1 MSRDQSEAGQTR
13 HMSVSHY
20 EKDHEAKSYDPPRRR
35 SSIIA
40 ADQSQAWTQN
50 DGTLRKMSQAVPNLA
65 ELTNDARNA
74 AELERTMPLWTA
86 VKLYPKAIF
95 FSLGLSLA
103 VIMEGYDT
111 WLLGSFWGMT
121 AFARKYGELAG
132 VKDGVQ
138 TYQVRAD
145 WQTALGVATPLAQM
159 IGLAINGF
167 ASERYGYRYTMMG
180 ALIAVTCFIFV
191 TFFAVNIKML
201 LGGYILC
208 GLPW

>member
-1 MSRDQSEAGQTR
+1 M
-13 HMSVSHY
+13 SHY
-20 EKDHEAKSYDPPRRR
+20 EKGHEANNQGPPRRR
-35 SSIIA
+35 SSIVA
-40 ADQSQAWTQN
+40 AEQSSAWTQN
-50 DGTLRKMSQAVPNLA
+50 DGTLRRTSQAVPNLE

-74 AELERTMPLWTA
+74 ADAERTMSLGTA
-86 VKLYPKAIF
+86 LKLYPKAIA

-103 VIMEGYDT
+103 VVMEGYDT

-121 AFARKYGELAG
+121 AFARKYGEPAAIES
-132 VKDGVQ
+132 GVQ
-138 TYQVRAD
+138 TYQVPAE

-159 IGLAINGF
+159 VGLVINGY
-167 ASERYGYRYTMMG
+167 ASERFGYRFTMIG

-201 LGGYILC
+201 LAGYVLC